1 MDFQYSE
8 EQQLL
13 RQTVRDFAEK
23 ELAKDARERDAAEK
37 FPTQHVKKMGELG
50 FMGLQIAPEWGG
62 GGMDTVA
69 YSILIE
75 ELSRVDATAGVIASV
90 NNSLVCYGL
99 EKYGTDAQK
108 AKFLRPLANGK
119 KLGAF
124 CLSEPA
130 TGSDASALQ
139 TTCRKD
145 GDDWIVDGSKNFITN
160 GTQSQVYI
168 VFATEDKSSGYAGVR
183 CIIVERDTPGFKI
196 GRKEKKLGI
205 RSSDTC
211 SLMFE
216 NCRVPQSNTLG
227 PAEKGFPI
235 AMNVLNKG
243 RIGIASQALGIAV
256 GAFDAAVSYAKERVQ
271 FGKPIAAQQ
280 AIQFMLAEM
289 DVRIHAA
296 RYLIYD
302 AANTKDRGGDF
313 TMQSA
318 RAKLFAAET
327 AMFCADK
334 AVQIHGGYGYI
345 KDYPVERFLRDAK
358 ITEIYEG
365 TSEIQKLVIGRGVL
379 KK

>member
-1 MDFQYSE
+1 MDFNYSE

-13 RQTVRDFAEK
+13 RQTVRDFAEN

-37 FPTQHVKKMGELG
+37 FPTDHVKKMGELG
-50 FMGLQIAPEWGG
+50 FMGLQISPEWGG

-69 YSILIE
+69 YSIMIE

-90 NNSLVCYGL
+90 NNSLVCHGL
-99 EKYGTDAQK
+99 EKYGTDEQK
-108 AKFLRPLANGK
+108 ETYLKSLAEGR

-130 TGSDASALQ
+130 TGSDASAMH
-139 TTCRKD
+139 TTCVKD
-145 GDDWIVDGSKNFITN
+145 GDDWVINGTKNFITN
-160 GTQSQVYI
+160 GTQAQVYI
-168 VFATEDKSSGYAGVR
+168 VFATEDMASGFAGVR

-196 GRKEKKLGI
+196 GRKEKKMGI

-211 SLMFE
+211 SLIFE
-216 NCRVPQSNTLG
+216 DCRVPQKNTLG
-227 PAEKGFPI
+227 KPEKGFSI
-235 AMNVLNKG
+235 AMNILNKG

-256 GAFDAAVSYAKERVQ
+256 GAFKAAVAYAKERVQ

-302 AANTKDRGGDF
+302 AAIIKDNGGDF

-379 KK
+379 KS

>member
-1 MDFQYSE
+1 MDFTYSE
-8 EQQLL
+8 EQELL

-23 ELAKDARERDAAEK
+23 ELSKDAQQRDAEEK
-37 FPTQHVKKMGELG
+37 FPKEHVKKMGELG
-50 FMGLQIAPEWGG
+50 FMGLQVDPSWGG

-75 ELSRVDATAGVIASV
+75 ELSRVDASLGVIASV

-108 AKFLRPLANGK
+108 EKYLKPLAQGM
-119 KLGAF
+119 KLGAY
-124 CLSEPA
+124 CLSEPG

-139 TTCRKD
+139 STCSKD
-145 GDDWIVDGSKNFITN
+145 GDDWIINGTKNFITN
-160 GTQSQVYI
+160 GTQANVYI
-168 VFATEDKSSGYAGVR
+168 VFATEDKSAGYGGVR
-183 CIIVERDTPGFKI
+183 CLIVERDTPGFII

-211 SLMFE
+211 SLIFE
-216 NCRVPQSNTLG
+216 NCRVPLTNTLG
-227 PAEKGFPI
+227 DPEKGFSI
-235 AMNVLNKG
+235 AMSILNKG

-256 GAFDAAVSYAKERVQ
+256 GAFDAARDYAKERVQ
-271 FGKPIAAQQ
+271 FGKPIARQQ
-280 AIQFMLAEM
+280 AVQFMLAEM

-302 AANTKDRGGDF
+302 AANRKDRGLDF
-313 TMQSA
+313 TAASA

-327 AMFCADK
+327 AMYCADK

-365 TSEIQKLVIGRGVL
+365 TSEIQKIVISRNAL
-379 KK
+379 KS